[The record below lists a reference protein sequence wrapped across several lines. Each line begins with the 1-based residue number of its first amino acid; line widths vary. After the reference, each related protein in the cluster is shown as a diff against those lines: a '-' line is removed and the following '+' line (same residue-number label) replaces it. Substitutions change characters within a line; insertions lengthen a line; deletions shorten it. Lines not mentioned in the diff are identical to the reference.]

1 MYTIKAI
8 CEDMNREEKEIK
20 DALIVLKLDQSKH
33 LSESDRMI
41 IINYFSVRKQALMD
55 TVRYLI
61 RIYPF
66 SEERDVAGLM
76 GRPTSYARWIISELT
91 FVDEDLAETDDDELF
106 YVNPETIKELKKRQD
121 YY

>member
-1 MYTIKAI
+1 MYTIKEI
-8 CEDMNREEKEIK
+8 CKDMNREEEEIQ
-20 DALIVLKLDQSKH
+20 DALVVLKLDQSKH

-41 IINYFSVRKQALMD
+41 VINYFSVRKHALMD

-66 SEERDVAGLM
+66 SEERDLAGLM
-76 GRPTSYARWIISELT
+76 GRPTSYARWIITELT
-91 FVDEDLAETDDDELF
+91 HVDEDLAETDEDELF
-106 YVNPETIKELKKRQD
+106 YVNAETIKELKKRKD

>member
-1 MYTIKAI
+1 MYTIKEI

-20 DALIVLKLDQSKH
+20 NALTALKLDQSKH
-33 LSESDRMI
+33 LSESDRMV
-41 IINYFSVRKQALMD
+41 IINYFSVRKRALMD

-66 SEERDVAGLM
+66 IEERDVAGLM
-76 GRPTSYARWIISELT
+76 GRPTSYARWIITELT
-91 FVDEDLAETDDDELF
+91 FVDEDLAETDEDELY
-106 YVNPETIKELKKRQD
+106 YVNVETIKELKKRKD